1 MNNSGYDVDGVSLF
15 DVNPIEE
22 AINSNDNTVKTFGN
36 QTISGDKTF
45 TGTVVLENEI
55 IHNSTSFSTE
65 DGIIEQLKG
74 NTGDLLDYGNYAVYN
89 DGVSTK
95 YKGIINKKQTDKF
108 YVFHNQT
115 NQPTSS
121 LNLSTQDLGSLVVRE
136 PVEDDEVATKAYVES
151 HGGGNYLPL
160 SGGTMSGNINMDKKT
175 ISNASSIGLT
185 PTTAGGNTN
194 LDFTSGDSGRGKLFI
209 SGIGRFEVSTSNQ
222 EFTRVE
228 FNVKL
233 KMTDKIYFSSPYKIE
248 GLADGTVS
256 GDAVNKGQLD
266 TKLNL
271 SGGTMSG
278 NIDLGGND
286 LINCDIVRPSGG
298 SSLQLLSQNQA
309 GGIRIFDTLVDIFS
323 DVRMNNNNISFLGEP
338 TLSHQATTKQY
349 VDNAVNGGGDVH
361 LPKYHTVFFA
371 PSPDSGQDYK
381 TYTNDGFFG
390 QAVFQCQSPVM
401 STTSGYVLW
410 NINTPPLFFMD
421 ALVDFSI
428 RIKEGNTYVETI
440 QCGATYNDGF
450 IGSGYNTIPTITK
463 GCHEI
468 QTTDP
473 TVILGVEVWC
483 KPRTAINGTARLS
496 LTSNGSMFQ
505 MYRVADFELINI
517 NP

>member
-1 MNNSGYDVDGVSLF
+1 MDNVGYEINGLSFFDNNPVDT
-15 DVNPIEE
+15 
-22 AINSNDNTVKTFGN
+22 AINENPDTVKVYGD
-36 QTISGDKTF
+36 QTIDGNKTF
-45 TGTVVLENEI
+45 NGTITIENEI

-89 DGVSTK
+89 DGVGTK
-95 YKGIINKKQTDKF
+95 YKGIINKKETDKF

-121 LNLSTQDLGSLVVRE
+121 LNLGTQDLGSLVVRE
-136 PVEDDEVATKAYVES
+136 PVDNNEVATKNYVET
-151 HGGGNYLPL
+151 HAGGNYLPL
-160 SGGTMSGNINMDKKT
+160 TGGTMTGNINMDT
-175 ISNASSIGLT
+175 HDVLNANNITLK
-185 PTTAGGNTN
+185 PTVPGGNTN
-194 LDFTSGDSGRGKLFI
+194 FDFISGDGGRGKMFI
-209 SGIGRFEVSTSNQ
+209 NGVGRLEVSTSNQ

-228 FNVKL
+228 FNIKL
-233 KMTDKIYFSSPYKIE
+233 KMHDKIYFVSPKKIE
-248 GLADGTVS
+248 NLANGTAS
-256 GDAVNKGQLD
+256 GDAVNKSQLD

-278 NIDLGGND
+278 NINMNGND
-286 LINCDIVRPSGG
+286 LINCDVVRPSGG

-309 GGIRIFDTLVDIFS
+309 GGLRIFDTLVDVFS
-323 DVRMNNNNISFLGEP
+323 DIRMNGNNISFLGEP
-338 TLSHQATTKQY
+338 TLSNQAATKNY

-361 LPKYHTVFFA
+361 LPKYHTVFYN
-371 PSPDSGQDYK
+371 PSPDSGETYK

-390 QAVFQCQSPVM
+390 QAVFECQSPVM

-410 NINTPPLFFMD
+410 NINIPPLFFTD
-421 ALVDFSI
+421 ALVDFII
-428 RIKEGNTYVETI
+428 RIKEGNTYVEDI
-440 QCGATYNDGF
+440 QAGATYNGSV
-450 IGSGYNTIPTITK
+450 GSGYRTVPIVTK
-463 GCHEI
+463 GCHEF

-483 KPRTAINGTARLS
+483 KPRTAINGTAKLD
-496 LTSNGSMFQ
+496 LTNGNDLFK